1 MSVLE
6 TFMILFESDASDVKK
21 GTDAANKSAETLD
34 KTLDK
39 IGITTDG
46 ITSSFS
52 GLATVALGSMAAFLS
67 LGGIISGTIEKAEE
81 IDALARS
88 AQSLNMPVEDL
99 DAWGKAAERAGGD
112 AQGMRD
118 SLTDLAEKMGEASSD
133 AKSGAAK
140 SFQELGIALNN
151 SDGSTKNAAQGM
163 LDLADS
169 VSTLSREQAIFRI
182 KELGVTDNRTVD
194 LILKGRGAI
203 EDMIKTQ
210 KAFGVVTKE
219 DAEIAQKFKM
229 ELDGTKSMFNSLA
242 TQAGVSIMPML
253 TDFLKM
259 VSSTVQFLTQHK
271 DAVKQFFIVGGA
283 AIAMYYTP
291 AMLTAAKAT
300 LLATWP
306 ILLIAA
312 AVAAFVLILDDFNN
326 YLNGNASV
334 IGELAKEYPVLAEV
348 LKGVG
353 AAFKIIWD
361 LCVIVAKFLWDC
373 FTNPKEAISNMTKS
387 LSDLWTWFEKFFG
400 IDKLTQQFVAGFESM
415 KKSVIDIWDS
425 VVSYIMKA
433 WNKLTGILPDSVK
446 SMLGIGPDDAANA
459 PKPDGTTTDAPAREQ
474 KKNTR
479 RPDGVGNSSPPDDE
493 PGSKQSAASVSAV
506 SMGLANSDEIKQ
518 LQRKAQNEITAASS
532 SPIASQTSNTV
543 TNQQQQITK
552 TNQFTVESIQINT
565 QATDAEGIAAGIGD
579 GLSGHFNQA
588 VNEFDDG
595 IWG

>member
-21 GTDAANKSAETLD
+21 GTDEANRSAETLD

-52 GLATVALGSMAAFLS
+52 GLATVALGSMAAFMS

-140 SFQELGIALNN
+140 SFQELGIALKN

-194 LILKGRGAI
+194 LILKGRVAI

-210 KAFGVVTKE
+210 KAFGVVTKQ
-219 DAEIAQKFKM
+219 DAEIAQKFKA

-253 TDFLKM
+253 TDFLKI
-259 VSSTVQFLTQHK
+259 VSNTVQFLTQHK

-291 AMLTAAKAT
+291 AMYATAKAT

-312 AVAAFVLILDDFNN
+312 AIAAFVLILDDFNN
-326 YLNGNASV
+326 YLNGNASM
-334 IGELAKEYPVLAEV
+334 IGELSKEYPVLAEA

-361 LCVIVAKFLWDC
+361 LCVIVAKLIWDC
-373 FTNPKEAISNMTKS
+373 FTNPGQAIDNMMKS

-400 IDKLTQQFVAGFESM
+400 IEKLTQQFVAGFQSM
-415 KKSVIDIWDS
+415 KQQVIAIWDT
-425 VVSYIMKA
+425 VVGYIMKA
-433 WNKLTGILPDSVK
+433 WNKLTSILPDSVK
-446 SMLGIGPDDAANA
+446 SLLGIGGDEE
-459 PKPDGTTTDAPAREQ
+459 DAPESGEVDAGNDGDEKA
-474 KKNTR
+474 KKGEKKST
-479 RPDGVGNSSPPDDE
+479 
-493 PGSKQSAASVSAV
+493 GSKKSTETEPVVGSKEAAQSAATA
-506 SMGLANSDEIKQ
+506 GFGIAGSDDIKQ
-518 LQRKAQNEITAASS
+518 LQRKAQSEIAVASS

-543 TNQQQQITK
+543 NNQPQQITK
-552 TNQFTVESIQINT
+552 NNQFTVESIQIST

-579 GLSGHFNQA
+579 GLNGHFNQA

>member
-1 MSVLE
+1 MSVLD
-6 TFMILFESDASDVKK
+6 TFLILFESDASDVKK
-21 GTDAANKSAETLD
+21 GTDEANKSAETLD

-52 GLATVALGSMAAFLS
+52 GLATVALGSMAAFMS
-67 LGGIISGTIEKAEE
+67 LGGIISGTIDKAEE

-112 AQGMRD
+112 ADGMRD

-140 SFQELGIALNN
+140 SFQELGIALKN

-210 KAFGVVTKE
+210 KAFGVVTKQ
-219 DAEIAQKFKM
+219 DAETAQKFKM
-229 ELDGTKSMFNSLA
+229 ELDSTKSMFNSLA
-242 TQAGVSIMPML
+242 TQAGVSIMPLL
-253 TDFLKM
+253 TDFLKI
-259 VSSTVQFLTQHK
+259 VEKTVQFLNQHK
-271 DAVKQFFIVGGA
+271 DSIKTFFIVGGT
-283 AIAMYYTP
+283 AIAAYYTP
-291 AMLTAAKAT
+291 AMLAAAKAT

-306 ILLIAA
+306 IIAIAA
-312 AVAAFVLILDDFNN
+312 AVAAFALILDDFNN

-334 IGELAKEYPVLAEV
+334 IGELSQEYPVLAEA

-361 LCVIVAKFLWDC
+361 LCTIVAKFLWDC
-373 FTNPKEAISNMTKS
+373 FTNPDQAIDNMTKS
-387 LSDLWTWFEKFFG
+387 LSELWNWFVKFFG
-400 IDKLTQQFVAGFESM
+400 IDKLTQKFVAGFESM
-415 KKSVIDIWDS
+415 KQSVIGIWDS
-425 VVSYIMKA
+425 VVSYITNA
-433 WNKLTGILPDSVK
+433 WNKVTGILPDSVK
-446 SMLGIGPDDAANA
+446 SMLGIGTDDA
-459 PKPDGTTTDAPAREQ
+459 TDAPAREQ

-479 RPDGVGNSSPPDDE
+479 RHDGVSTNASPDDDS
-493 PGSKQSAASVSAV
+493 GGKQSVV

-518 LQRKAQNEITAASS
+518 LQRKAQNEIAAASS
-532 SPIASQTSNTV
+532 SPIASQTSNSVVNQTQNQPQQV
-543 TNQQQQITK
+543 TKN
-552 TNQFTVESIQINT
+552 NQFTVESIQVNT

-579 GLSGHFNQA
+579 GLSGYFNQA

-595 IWG
+595 IWS